1 MERTFYNN
9 SEVGMLIYLGA
20 VNIDPFGIV
29 NESEIARKYIDPKQN
44 VSIDI
49 TGSYI
54 SRFDV
59 IIERG
64 GEQPG
69 NLFSMA
75 LRVLEQDQKI
85 AAFFKYEKFVLNFN
99 RINETDPNS
108 PESFQ
113 FSMIPVI

>member
-9 SEVGMLIYLGA
+9 SEVDMLIYLGA
-20 VNIDPFGIV
+20 TDIDSSGIV
-29 NESEIARKYIDPKQN
+29 HESEIARKYITPKQN
-44 VSIDI
+44 VSLYV
-49 TGSYI
+49 TGGYI

-64 GEQPG
+64 GKQPG

-75 LRVLEQDQKI
+75 LRVLEQEQKI
-85 AAFFKYEKFVLNFN
+85 AVFFKYEKFVLNFN

-113 FSMIPVI
+113 FSIIPMI